1 MYFNLGIWCVIL
13 GQCNFFSKVKLSL
26 NRFNGLTVPFRP
38 RHVIAG

>member
-1 MYFNLGIWCVIL
+1 MNFKYWEYGVIL